1 MITETRDMAQ
11 WVSVFAALPEDGSLA
26 PSTVAGSPQW
36 PITLSLDIQR
46 LLQDAEFMLKRPYIM
61 QK

>member
-11 WVSVFAALPEDGSLA
+11 WVSVLAALPEDGSLA

-36 PITLSLDIQR
+36 PITLSLDIQC
-46 LLQDAEFMLKRPYIM
+46 LLPDAEFMLKRPYIM